1 MQSVSASAKEKPG
14 EKHARRCGGKAP
26 DHVGKQVPE
35 PTAPGTFEKKSHGFR
50 RKGGKRGKSA
60 QKARDKEEP
69 KRVVHGKNREPP
81 RENAGREAPDKV
93 RGERSRR
100 ESADASETDREEPP
114 AKRAEGRTRRDGGRA
129 LPRDARHD
137 GQSAAMSASTS
148 SGFVAQLV
156 TNRTT

>member
-1 MQSVSASAKEKPG
+1 M
-14 EKHARRCGGKAP
+14 ARPA
-26 DHVGKQVPE
+26 
-35 PTAPGTFEKKSHGFR
+35 APGAVEQKSHGLR
-50 RKGGKRGKSA
+50 RKGGERGEAA
-60 QKARDKEEP
+60 QKARDEKKP
-69 KRVVHGKNREPP
+69 QGVIHGKNREAP

-114 AKRAEGRTRRDGGRA
+114 AKRSEGRTRRDGGRA

-148 SGFVAQLV
+148 SGLVAQLV
-156 TNRTT
+156 TKRTTWRCSGRAAQ